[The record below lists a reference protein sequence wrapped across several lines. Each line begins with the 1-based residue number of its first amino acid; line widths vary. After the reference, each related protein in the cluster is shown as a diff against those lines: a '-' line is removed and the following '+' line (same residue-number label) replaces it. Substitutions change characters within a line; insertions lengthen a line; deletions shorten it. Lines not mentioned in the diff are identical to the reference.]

1 MANSFFDSLSYK
13 YKRQDLVMKLIIIN
27 VSIFAL
33 INVVNVF
40 FKMGNTNIN
49 ASTPVDLYIIKYL
62 VLPSSLSSYIIQPWT
77 IISYM
82 FWHQGIWHILMNMMM
97 FYVFGSLF
105 QEYLGSKRL
114 LQVYLWGGISG
125 GFLFIL
131 LFNLLPAFHPYIN
144 ISTLAGASAAV
155 MAIISAAATLLP
167 KYEMSVFGIFFIR
180 LPFIALFFAL
190 MSMLSMAG
198 SNAGGE
204 IAHVGGALFGFLY
217 IKAIYSNFD
226 WFKSLKR
233 KLKPAPKAKKY
244 VPNMKV
250 YEPSKT
256 YIKPNAKRKPS
267 QEEIDM
273 ILDKISAS
281 GYESLNQSEKE
292 ILFKA
297 SNPDK

>member
-1 MANSFFDSLSYK
+1 
-13 YKRQDLVMKLIIIN
+13 
-27 VSIFAL
+27 
-33 INVVNVF
+33 
-40 FKMGNTNIN
+40 
-49 ASTPVDLYIIKYL
+49 
-62 VLPSSLSSYIIQPWT
+62 
-77 IISYM
+77 
-82 FWHQGIWHILMNMMM
+82 MNMMM

-114 LQVYLWGGISG
+114 LQVFIWGGISG
-125 GFLFIL
+125 GFLFVL
-131 LFNLLPAFHPYIN
+131 LYNLFPAFQPYLN

-155 MAIISAAATLLP
+155 MAVLTAVATLLP
-167 KYEMSVFGIFFIR
+167 RYEMSVFGIFFVR
-180 LPFIALFFAL
+180 LPFIAIFFAL

-204 IAHVGGALFGFLY
+204 IAHVGGALFGFIY

-226 WFKSLKR
+226 WIKLLKN
-233 KLKPAPKAKKY
+233 KLTPTPKPKKY

-297 SNPDK
+297 SNPDQ